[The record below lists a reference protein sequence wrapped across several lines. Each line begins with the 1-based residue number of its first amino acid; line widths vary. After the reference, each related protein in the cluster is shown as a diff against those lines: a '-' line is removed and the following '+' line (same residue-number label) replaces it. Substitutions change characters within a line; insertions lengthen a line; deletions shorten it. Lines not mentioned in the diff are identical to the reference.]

1 MYVRMLWGR
10 LRPGMWNEYERL
22 YNEHI
27 EQITQ
32 GMSGF
37 QGRQLLQSAENPDEG
52 VSVTLWDS
60 LEALRDYERSPRRQD
75 ATKLAENLYTGE
87 YWVRHFEVK
96 SSTI

>member
-75 ATKLAENLYTGE
+75 AGCYQARG
-87 YWVRHFEVK
+87 K
-96 SSTI
+96 SLHWGILGKTF